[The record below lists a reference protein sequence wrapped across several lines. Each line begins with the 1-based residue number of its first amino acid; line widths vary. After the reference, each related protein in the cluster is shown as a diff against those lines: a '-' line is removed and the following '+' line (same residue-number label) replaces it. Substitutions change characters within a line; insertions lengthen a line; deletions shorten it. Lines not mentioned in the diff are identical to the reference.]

1 MYFSIEF
8 SAKGYWI
15 ILVIVRVVWSIYFP
29 FKHSTNFDGILLSQ
43 FPFRRLSVELKD
55 RLKLRS
61 NNLPD
66 RKGAREIWI
75 WSDVRNFCH
84 CQIFDAFAYQLW
96 IFTSTLRADS
106 ACVNLTPAID
116 RLAEKGWRLPTISMT
131 IVLFHAIVIHYFNRC
146 IVILVTFKASVILNI
161 STRGVSSVTVYQ
173 EHRFFYPSNWNYTVQ
188 CVVKKQLWSLVP
200 FIDTPIFDTHSNVSL
215 RIATINDLIRG
226 VRFIRATHPSFR
238 PIVFEN
244 TRGDGEHRNVE
255 TIRWVTE
262 TIGTIQHRRTLLTAL
277 EGKN

>member
-106 ACVNLTPAID
+106 ACVNLTPAIVWP
-116 RLAEKGWRLPTISMT
+116 RKVGGSQRFRWPLSYSTQS
-131 IVLFHAIVIHYFNRC
+131 LFI
-146 IVILVTFKASVILNI
+146 ILT
-161 STRGVSSVTVYQ
+161 
-173 EHRFFYPSNWNYTVQ
+173 
-188 CVVKKQLWSLVP
+188 
-200 FIDTPIFDTHSNVSL
+200 DVSL
-215 RIATINDLIRG
+215 
-226 VRFIRATHPSFR
+226 F
-238 PIVFEN
+238 
-244 TRGDGEHRNVE
+244 
-255 TIRWVTE
+255 
-262 TIGTIQHRRTLLTAL
+262 
-277 EGKN
+277 